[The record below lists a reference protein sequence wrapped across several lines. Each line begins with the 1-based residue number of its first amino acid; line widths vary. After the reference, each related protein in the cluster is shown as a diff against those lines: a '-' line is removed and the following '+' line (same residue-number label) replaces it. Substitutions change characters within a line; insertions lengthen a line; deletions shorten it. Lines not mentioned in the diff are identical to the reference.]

1 MKLSSREKLLVLLL
15 PLVAVLGSYA
25 WWFNMVQR
33 PRLAKLQ
40 KDYAA
45 AVAGAVQ
52 PMTVLEQR
60 AELAKTQREVAAL
73 EQRRSDLQRQAHEL
87 SCSYLDPQQRHRV
100 EEQLTAVFRRHR
112 LRLIEEAPA
121 GKGEAGKLPKTLT
134 DAVSR
139 LGPAATSSSEHV
151 RTFKLSG
158 SFLDLL
164 HAVRDLSASETAPG
178 VPIGV
183 SMDEV
188 DQEWPSESRVWTLLV
203 WM

>member
-139 LGPAATSSSEHV
+139 RGTVGHQQMRCPAWDRRRPAAPNTFGPSNCPAASSICC
-151 RTFKLSG
+151 TP
-158 SFLDLL
+158 
-164 HAVRDLSASETAPG
+164 SET
-178 VPIGV
+178 
-183 SMDEV
+183 
-188 DQEWPSESRVWTLLV
+188 
-203 WM
+203 

>member
-1 MKLSSREKLLVLLL
+1 MKLSPRERLLVLLL
-15 PLVAVLGSYA
+15 PSVAVLGSYA

-33 PRLAKLQ
+33 PRLATLQ

-52 PMTVLEQR
+52 RITVLEQR

-73 EQRRSDLQRQAHEL
+73 EQRQSDLQRQAHDL
-87 SCSYLDPQQRHRV
+87 SCSYLDPQQRHHV
-100 EEQLTAVFRRHR
+100 EEQLTAVFQRHR

-121 GKGEAGKLPKTLT
+121 GKGEAGKLPRALT
-134 DAVSR
+134 EAVSR
-139 LGPAATSSSEHV
+139 LGPAPTSSSEHV

-164 HAVRDLSASETAPG
+164 HAVQDLSESETAPG

-183 SMDEV
+183 NMDEV
-188 DQEWPSESRVWTLLV
+188 DQEWQSESRVWTLLV